1 MLLKFLLH
9 TLKNSMDKEEA
20 QRLIVSVMKG
30 NTLIDWLMGRY
41 EPLEIEYQIATVF
54 SIGMMISS
62 YEYDLPSDDYYLK
75 IIQSLDGIELT
86 PDKIGEL
93 PAMIF
98 MLPAFMTEDTVQMVT
113 QVVE

>member
-1 MLLKFLLH
+1 
-9 TLKNSMDKEEA
+9 
-20 QRLIVSVMKG
+20 
-30 NTLIDWLMGRY
+30 
-41 EPLEIEYQIATVF
+41 
-54 SIGMMISS
+54 MMISS

-113 QVVE
+113 